1 VYYFHDRS
9 AKQYKIV
16 LKLLDANASQ
26 LHPDKNGALLSNQLT
41 TVNNLQLKENNY
53 PQCK

>member
-1 VYYFHDRS
+1 MTDLLS
-9 AKQYKIV
+9 NTYKKV

-41 TVNNLQLKENNY
+41 TVNILRLKENNY